1 MTQTSDTAN
10 RVINHMQEFLG
21 IEKITGDAKLYEDLD
36 ADSLD
41 CLEIGM
47 GLEEEFSIELSD
59 EETDNIKTVQDFI
72 SLVESK
78 L

>member
-1 MTQTSDTAN
+1 MSDTAD
-10 RVINHMQEFLG
+10 RVINHMQEYLG

-41 CLEIGM
+41 CLEIVM
-47 GLEEEFSIELSD
+47 DLEEEFSIEISD
-59 EETDNIKTVQDFI
+59 DDTDHIKTVQDFI
-72 SLVESK
+72 SLVEKK